1 MMEYRGQK
9 QSRKEFLG
17 QEKYPYH
24 SKKGRIHMKDT
35 GMEMLKNHDSN
46 RHEGSLAEKLEKRHT
61 ITAKSPQELL
71 KQVCM
76 LIAGCLCCSISTN
89 WILIPNGLA
98 APGIT
103 GISLTVEHFTGINYS
118 FVYYAITILILIT
131 TWFTLGKKDASNIVI
146 LSILYPAVLSVLS
159 FVDVKI
165 VFEDKLIALA
175 VFGVIYGVGI
185 GIPYRIGFSYGGD
198 DTVAKILKKCV
209 WKSTELKKIYY
220 LEEVLIILFMATAF
234 NLDTLA
240 YAFVG
245 QLIYVNAMNY
255 VVFNLGPKLYDM
267 QIIGTHKMEEVED
280 FIINII
286 HKSVTIYHDAM
297 GGYSREPKI
306 QMSCVCNSKEY
317 IQLREFIKKGNYNCF
332 IKVIPLVHVF
342 GQNRDFHNLDD
353 ENIE

>member
-1 MMEYRGQK
+1 MKRFPIKHGF
-9 QSRKEFLG
+9 FLV
-17 QEKYPYH
+17 
-24 SKKGRIHMKDT
+24 
-35 GMEMLKNHDSN
+35 L
-46 RHEGSLAEKLEKRHT
+46 
-61 ITAKSPQELL
+61 
-71 KQVCM
+71 
-76 LIAGCLCCSISTN
+76 GCLCCSIATN

-118 FVYYAITILILIT
+118 WIYYAITIIILIL

-159 FVDVKI
+159 YIDVEI
-165 VFEDKLIALA
+165 VFQDKLIALA
-175 VFGVIYGVGI
+175 AFGVLYGAGI

-209 WKSTELKKIYY
+209 WKSVELKKIYY
-220 LEEVLIILFMATAF
+220 AEEVLIILFMATAF
-234 NLDTLA
+234 DLNTLA

-267 QIIGTHKMEEVED
+267 QIIGKTRMEEIED
-280 FIINII
+280 FIIHTI
-286 HKSVTIYHDAM
+286 HKSVTIYTDAM
-297 GGYSREPKI
+297 GGYSRESKV
-306 QMSCVCNSKEY
+306 QMSCVCNSREY
-317 IQLREFIKKGNYNCF
+317 VQLREFIKKGSYDCF

-342 GQNRDFHNLDD
+342 GQNRDFHRLDD

>member
-1 MMEYRGQK
+1 MREADR
-9 QSRKEFLG
+9 SRTEM
-17 QEKYPYH
+17 
-24 SKKGRIHMKDT
+24 SKTETSKTEMSKTEMSKTETSKTETSKDRAGDGKT
-35 GMEMLKNHDSN
+35 SAAQRDG
-46 RHEGSLAEKLEKRHT
+46 AEKK
-61 ITAKSPQELL
+61 TAVFRKSPQEII
-71 KQVCM
+71 KQACM

-159 FVDVKI
+159 FVDIQI

-209 WKSTELKKIYY
+209 WKSIELKKIYY
-220 LEEVLIILFMATAF
+220 FEEVLIILFMTTAF
-234 NLDTLA
+234 DLDTLA
-240 YAFVG
+240 YAFAG

-267 QIIGTHKMEEVED
+267 QIIGDQKMEEVED
-280 FIINII
+280 FIINTI
-286 HKSVTIYHDAM
+286 HKSVTIYHDAV
-297 GGYSREPKI
+297 GGYSREPKV

-317 IQLREFIKKGNYNCF
+317 IQLREFIKKGSYNCF

-342 GQNRDFHNLDD
+342 GQNRDFHRLDD